1 MNISHLPD
9 ILDPDTILNRL
20 IEKGGDWDR
29 RNRLKVYQA
38 LHTLSIRYVIIKH
51 GLEK

>member
-1 MNISHLPD
+1 MCNVLHPYPTVYDLT
-9 ILDPDTILNRL
+9 ILLNRL

-38 LHTLSIRYVIIKH
+38 LHTLSIRYDLIA
-51 GLEK
+51 